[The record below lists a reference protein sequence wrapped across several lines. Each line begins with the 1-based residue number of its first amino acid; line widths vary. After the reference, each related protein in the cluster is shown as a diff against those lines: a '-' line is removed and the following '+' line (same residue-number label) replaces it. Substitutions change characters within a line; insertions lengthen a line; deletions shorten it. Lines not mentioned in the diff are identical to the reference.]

1 MITCIFNLLI
11 HFHSLFAINHILYFF
26 FFNFVISC
34 MILLPLRQNNI
45 SFSNWTLLTSLCG
58 VLVMYSLWILGYA
71 RMGSDEHPLFLTR
84 FVSAKV
90 TSLYLLPVCKSCVFE
105 YLNSVLL
112 MSRFTPNWLTYTLR
126 WIYLAVT
133 VITLPRFH
141 VEKSKLLSLN
151 TIIST
156 TYSLITDL
164 SSSFAPKKMELLY
177 SLQIAL

>member
-1 MITCIFNLLI
+1 MVLCDYMYFQPYWFTFI
-11 HFHSLFAINHILYFF
+11 LFCYQSYFVFF

-90 TSLYLLPVCKSCVFE
+90 TSLYLLPVRKSCVFE

-112 MSRFTPNWLTYTLR
+112 MGQFTPNWLTYTIT

-133 VITLPRFH
+133 VITLPKVH
-141 VEKSKLLSLN
+141 VEKSKFLN
-151 TIIST
+151 VLKYHNLNYILFD
-156 TYSLITDL
+156 YG
-164 SSSFAPKKMELLY
+164 SFFFIC
-177 SLQIAL
+177 S

>member
-1 MITCIFNLLI
+1 MYFQPYWFTFI
-11 HFHSLFAINHILYFF
+11 LFCYQSYFVFF

-90 TSLYLLPVCKSCVFE
+90 TSLYLLPVRKSCVFE

-112 MSRFTPNWLTYTLR
+112 MSRFTPNWLTYTIT

-133 VITLPRFH
+133 VITLPKVH
-141 VEKSKLLSLN
+141 IGKSKLLNVLKCHN
-151 TIIST
+151 LYYILFD
-156 TYSLITDL
+156 YG
-164 SSSFAPKKMELLY
+164 SFFFIC
-177 SLQIAL
+177 S

>member
-1 MITCIFNLLI
+1 MIVLCKLDGFVWLHVFSTLLI
-11 HFHSLFAINHILYFF
+11 HFHSLLLSIIFCIF

-90 TSLYLLPVCKSCVFE
+90 TSLYLLPVRKSCVFE

-112 MSRFTPNWLTYTLR
+112 MSRCTPNWLTYTIT
-126 WIYLAVT
+126 WIYFAVT
-133 VITLPRFH
+133 VITLPKVH
-141 VEKSKLLSLN
+141 VEKSKFLN
-151 TIIST
+151 VLKYHNLYYILFD
-156 TYSLITDL
+156 YG
-164 SSSFAPKKMELLY
+164 SFFFIC
-177 SLQIAL
+177 S